1 MITCICEHSKY
12 LKSNVDDSVI
22 VCDKVLSVTDS
33 SNVTNA
39 ILTNVTS
46 FDSINFDDKKS
57 KI

>member
-1 MITCICEHSKY
+1 MITCICDYSKY